1 MPQTVWA
8 CGLCTLENPPS
19 EDSCDACGHPRP
31 AAGSGSVNAG
41 FGTTWSEAAA
51 QTRSYGR
58 AAALEELRCALRGKE
73 MPVTDDSETLG
84 YVNTCLAAAI
94 YVFRSSV
101 LRKDVAGPQQF
112 SEAIHSLAMAAGDA
126 DTNGAVAGALLGCAL
141 GRKALPELWL
151 SQLPHRVWLEKTAE
165 TLACVATE
173 SGQAVPDQCL
183 LRGSLPAAQWIPND
197 LLQEASGFS
206 FVDKSAGT
214 DTLHELGVREFG
226 HEELVACIQYC
237 NGRWLQSLW
246 REQNRRSAAFNDL
259 YKSLLDSI
267 LEDPARLSAVQNLSI
282 FPVAS
287 TASKTLRGAL
297 FNEVDL
303 CNSIGL
309 HTAPC
314 GTVSQSIQTHLVR
327 CLEPSLEMSSQSL
340 RLLQL
345 LGVEPVSE
353 AELEA
358 SAFRTLLQIRKP
370 GEVQADA
377 AKKARPEDTNF
388 DHKSYWCAMTVLKNS
403 YLKGRQPEAG
413 WEALKGAANLLS
425 HSQQLVPA
433 SRLRLWSFLGVE
445 LRLPPALIS
454 NICSIAGIEAEEAPS
469 RHYVER
475 AAAPSLDPS
484 RESDVPSLESNLG
497 WEVFMCNVFNCQ
509 PADPLSTSIG
519 GPPLPEGFLESF
531 LRLGEI
537 LTTGQFWQKAAGS
550 PMTLDYLSR
559 VMHLNR
565 RSESAFARRN
575 FLRKLSAR
583 SKAAPHGTMQDLFL
597 QEVFQSLAGCYLPY
611 ISGVPSNP
619 QVHALLRWCGVS
631 TEIDEFSLLKALR
644 FARETDIQD
653 LGLVSEI
660 YCRLYNC
667 GFNPG
672 EEKIFL
678 VPGKGFVSKS
688 ECVWRPFKSELLR
701 RCCQLEVLQDHY
713 SRFGADVRTCGMMHA
728 TLRQSATFLRC
739 NLDSKDL
746 EGRLISKNMVVV
758 SHRLLLPLVEA
769 DVSVNLEAYQS
780 TRTALCTSWIRECPE
795 TSARAL
801 CESLIMAIEC
811 ARVDTSRSR
820 HLPGKP
826 SIPPQE
832 AAAKLFPASKAAIE
846 DLVKL
851 CVGTCLGMDLIPPE
865 PSQRVEDKRP
875 DGVVFNHF
883 VQRRMIVVP
892 GMGEGDVQCR
902 ILSMGEAYWD
912 VVPELAGTPAQDVA
926 LKTHYGVG
934 GNEEATVR
942 FFTEV
947 LHVKPFLTLDDWTV
961 ICQTTALHFV
971 PNSDSN
977 GTIEEGLKLFQ
988 VPSSGTVPWDIES
1001 VVDSVYEKLRHL
1013 PAPMEGPERTIPQSD
1028 STPGR
1033 RSWRYVCLL
1042 GGGIPFFAANGAE
1055 PPPVTM
1061 SQQELMLVLSLCRHF
1076 GIHPRQIGF
1085 AYDPTGASVCRER
1098 LFLDIKYLQRAR
1110 LLQSQAG
1117 YHAVVS
1123 FWAGKMAR
1131 MLGNLGQVPSAGAS
1145 AFRDHLLQE
1154 VLPAIFQADGDFH

>member
-1 MPQTVWA
+1 MASRALEYLGTEPAEPFWMPVRQ
-8 CGLCTLENPPS
+8 
-19 EDSCDACGHPRP
+19 HI
-31 AAGSGSVNAG
+31 
-41 FGTTWSEAAA
+41 
-51 QTRSYGR
+51 
-58 AAALEELRCALRGKE
+58 LEELR
-73 MPVTDDSETLG
+73 
-84 YVNTCLAAAI
+84 N
-94 YVFRSSV
+94 
-101 LRKDVAGPQQF
+101 
-112 SEAIHSLAMAAGDA
+112 
-126 DTNGAVAGALLGCAL
+126 
-141 GRKALPELWL
+141 
-151 SQLPHRVWLEKTAE
+151 
-165 TLACVATE
+165 LACVATE

-197 LLQEASGFS
+197 LLQEASGLS
-206 FVDKSAGT
+206 FVDKSAGI

-237 NGRWLQSLW
+237 NCRWLQSLW

-282 FPVAS
+282 FPVVS
-287 TASKTLRGAL
+287 SASKTLRGAL

-314 GTVSQSIQTHLVR
+314 GTVSQSVQTHLVR

-340 RLLQL
+340 RLLHL

-370 GEVQADA
+370 GEVKADTT
-377 AKKARPEDTNF
+377 KRTRQSEVDTNF
-388 DHKSYWCAMTVLKNS
+388 DHKSYWCAMTVLKTS

-413 WEALKGAANLLS
+413 WDALKGAANLLS

-454 NICSIAGIEAEEAPS
+454 NICSIAGIESEEAPS

-475 AAAPSLDPS
+475 AASAPSLDPS

-531 LRLGEI
+531 LRLGQI

-619 QVHALLRWCGVS
+619 RVHSLLRWCGVS

-644 FARETDIQD
+644 FVRESDIQD

-660 YCRLYNC
+660 YRRLYNC
-667 GFNPG
+667 GFNPD

-688 ECVWRPFKSELLR
+688 QYVWRPFKSELLR

-713 SRFGADVRTCGMMHA
+713 SRFGADVRT
-728 TLRQSATFLRC
+728 
-739 NLDSKDL
+739 
-746 EGRLISKNMVVV
+746 
-758 SHRLLLPLVEA
+758 
-769 DVSVNLEAYQS
+769 
-780 TRTALCTSWIRECPE
+780 ALCTSWIRECPE
-795 TSARAL
+795 TSAKAL

-811 ARVDTSRSR
+811 ARVDSSR

-883 VQRRMIVVP
+883 VQQRMIVVP
-892 GMGEGDVQCR
+892 GVGEGDCQCR

-934 GNEEATVR
+934 GNEEATII

-961 ICQTTALHFV
+961 ICQTALHFV

-977 GTIEEGLKLFQ
+977 GNIEEGLKLFQ
-988 VPSSGTVPWDIES
+988 VPSSGNVPWDIES
-1001 VVDSVYEKLRHL
+1001 VVDSVYEKLRFL
-1013 PAPMEGPERTIPQSD
+1013 PAPTEGPERTVPQSD

-1033 RSWRYVCLL
+1033 RTWRYVGLL
-1042 GGGIPFFAANGAE
+1042 GGGIPFFTANGAE

-1117 YHAVVS
+1117 YHAVAS